1 MKMAQI
7 KSGWVDNKRLIFIH
21 GLAGSSQGF
30 KATLLRG
37 LFPEILT
44 PDFEDS
50 LQARMT
56 RLSSILSD
64 QSDWIIIGSSMGGL
78 MGTMFTCQHPQQV
91 KKLVLLAPALIWPE
105 FAQSL
110 PPPVSVPVVIY
121 HGREDNVIRLDL
133 VRPLAEQIF
142 LNLTFHVVDD
152 DHGLH
157 KTVQAIDWVAL
168 LSD

>member
-1 MKMAQI
+1 MMD
-7 KSGWVDNKRLIFIH
+7 SRRLIFIH

-44 PDFEDS
+44 PDFEGS
-50 LQARMT
+50 LQARMAQLT
-56 RLSSILSD
+56 NILSD
-64 QSDWIIIGSSMGGL
+64 GPDWIIIGSSLGGL

-91 KKLVLLAPALIWPE
+91 KKLILLAPALIWPE

-121 HGREDNVIRLDL
+121 HGREDHLVQLDQ
-133 VRPLAEQIF
+133 VRPVAEHIF

-157 KTVQAIDWVAL
+157 KTVQAIDWVAVL
-168 LSD
+168 GD

>member
-1 MKMAQI
+1 M
-7 KSGWVDNKRLIFIH
+7 VDTGRLIYIH

-37 LFPEILT
+37 LVPDILT
-44 PDFEDS
+44 PDFEGS
-50 LQARMT
+50 LSVRMAQLT
-56 RLSSILSD
+56 GILSD
-64 QSDWIIIGSSMGGL
+64 QSNWIIIGSSLGGL

-91 KKLVLLAPALIWPE
+91 KKLILLAPALIWPE

-110 PPPVSVPVVIY
+110 PPPVSLPVVIY
-121 HGREDNVIRLDL
+121 HGREDNLVQLDQ

-152 DHGLH
+152 DHGLR

>member
-1 MKMAQI
+1 MI
-7 KSGWVDNKRLIFIH
+7 DSRRLIFIH

-30 KATLLRG
+30 KASLLRG

-44 PDFEDS
+44 PDFEGS
-50 LQARMT
+50 LQARMAHLT
-56 RLSSILSD
+56 GILSD
-64 QSDWIIIGSSMGGL
+64 QSDWIIIGSSLGGL

-91 KKLVLLAPALIWPE
+91 KKLILLAPALIWPE

-110 PPPVSVPVVIY
+110 PPPVSLPVVIY
-121 HGREDNVIRLDL
+121 HGREDNLVQLDQ

-152 DHGLH
+152 DHGLR